1 MVILVL
7 LKLRTGL
14 SIKVLQ
20 YQQEERGPGWTPAIL
35 RVGISSLISS
45 STCWRECNITALL
58 SEDYRHRPSVKI
70 REFIIFCIY
79 YVLACVLCDRATVK
93 KSPSFKT
100 RDRSILHLR
109 AITTIKNRMQK
120 AEVRLSEAFHPS
132 IRSNNFYSLLSWRL
146 KNEGTFFF
154 STRQFIP
161 VHRSAVQCRDKKKK
175 KVNRVKWGALL
186 IGPVNT
192 DRPITTAVRLRLSSI
207 VYAVERHSLFQFVR
221 SSVLVK
227 YCVFASAILRLF
239 ERGSYF
245 HHFLL

>member
-161 VHRSAVQCRDKKKK
+161 VHRSAVQCRNKKKK
-175 KVNRVKWGALL
+175 SEPCEVRRASNWPRKHRSTNNNSRASAAL
-186 IGPVNT
+186 VY
-192 DRPITTAVRLRLSSI
+192 RLCRWASFTIS
-207 VYAVERHSLFQFVR
+207 VR
-221 SSVLVK
+221 S
-227 YCVFASAILRLF
+227 VFRFS
-239 ERGSYF
+239 
-245 HHFLL
+245 